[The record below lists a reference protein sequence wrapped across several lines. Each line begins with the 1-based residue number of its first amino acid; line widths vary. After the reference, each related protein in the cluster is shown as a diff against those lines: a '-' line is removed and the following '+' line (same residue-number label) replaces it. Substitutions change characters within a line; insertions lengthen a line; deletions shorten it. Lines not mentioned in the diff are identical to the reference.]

1 MKSILSAFRELGFC
15 AVWSLLEICTTQII
29 EVHMDPNLYTKSKML
44 ISKTLETLDILNPR
58 VFRGVE
64 QNRHLFVVGT
74 DEVEHETPVHQ
85 RQ

>member
-1 MKSILSAFRELGFC
+1 M
-15 AVWSLLEICTTQII
+15 
-29 EVHMDPNLYTKSKML
+29 HPNLYTKSKML